1 MRLGSLHQTVLLQAH
16 DERKIKYGH
25 ANIYCSICHLLLF
38 YILTPYLSSQHFF
51 VGINIHRTFFV
62 GALN

>member
-38 YILTPYLSSQHFF
+38 YILTPYLSSQHFLWVLIYIEHF
-51 VGINIHRTFFV
+51 
-62 GALN
+62 LWEL